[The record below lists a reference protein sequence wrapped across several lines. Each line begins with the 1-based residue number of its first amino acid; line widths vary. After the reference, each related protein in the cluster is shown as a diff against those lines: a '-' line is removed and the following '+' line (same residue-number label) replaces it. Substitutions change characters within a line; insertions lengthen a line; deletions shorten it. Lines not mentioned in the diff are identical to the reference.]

1 MMGREEWPGPTPL
14 AAAGFLL
21 LFRAPWLVDRNVARR
36 ERVLFVTG
44 RMYAYATETD
54 ERRSIISST
63 LLNPDTCDL
72 SFCLWIFEAPGD

>member
-14 AAAGFLL
+14 AAAGSLL

-54 ERRSIISST
+54 ERRSIISSA
-63 LLNPDTCDL
+63 LLNPATCDIWAF
-72 SFCLWIFEAPGD
+72 SRIFEASGY